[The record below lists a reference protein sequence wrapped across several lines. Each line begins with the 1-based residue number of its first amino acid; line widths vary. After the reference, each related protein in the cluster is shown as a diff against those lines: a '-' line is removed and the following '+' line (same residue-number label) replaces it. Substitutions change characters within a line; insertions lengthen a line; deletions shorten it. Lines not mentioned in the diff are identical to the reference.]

1 MSTVMV
7 KKLLGVFMSITVA
20 TFITLTLTGCGEQ
33 ATSSNAGGATNGLQ
47 QTVVAQQTTIAR
59 LQRPNGFATVLAK
72 ETQAAQTNGFA
83 TVLAQET
90 REVQS
95 RQTVVPSV
103 QAGASPTVV
112 TNLPTP
118 VPTQAPVSHRMTWS
132 RLASGAATDY
142 LYGVACPS
150 VTTCHAVGAHGEKDA
165 RSSNIQN
172 YPLSLV
178 TTNGGRTWGKEN
190 SGASDRIG
198 DVLIGVQCPSIS
210 ACYTSSEENLI
221 WATTDGSVVW
231 NEQRPSRSVTFEGF
245 SGIACPS
252 SSTCFVVVS
261 ENGQQNMFAIMAT
274 INGGSTWSRKLRTED
289 GLSTIVC
296 PSVNVCYAAG
306 GSSSILVT
314 MDGGNTWNSKN
325 TSANLAFDRI
335 ACPSSSTCF
344 AVEYGYSSK
353 LQNRFGAVTATTN
366 GGSSWKAQ
374 VSGITYPEL
383 LSIACPDVNMC
394 YAVGKGGTILTT
406 ADGGR
411 TWASQSSGITSDLW
425 DVACP
430 SMSICYAVGD
440 KGIILMGS
448 RTASV
453 TIPPTPIPSL
463 SEAQVKQRTLQ
474 AVKRAGTY
482 RLRSYDLNAGAAL
495 QSIDEVNL
503 QQGDRDQSP
512 DGSYLRYNMYTQG
525 PNGYSSYIRQNG
537 SWQVVS
543 SAYPPYDSLAY
554 FVHSLETGQGPAP
567 WTLDDHMVS
576 LDEVTRA
583 YVLRQTSTT
592 SDTDGNGT
600 YHRTIYVDPITFLP
614 IRYEERYSHNPARST
629 DWFIRTVYSDYGA
642 AITIQVPAEAG
653 PTTPTA
659 SAASS
664 SLPTPSPSDSPT
676 QLAEGFFQAVVAH
689 DLTAVQHYYAPDQQ
703 PDSWDQILGYV
714 AGNYNQNTGKLDHV
728 VPNVDGC
735 QGKSYNTTERHA
747 QASGVPVAYVTFT
760 FDISCILAPAG
771 PFDSTMKT
779 ENQFLVIFEQST
791 GRWYIGSVHLIPGL

>member
-1 MSTVMV
+1 M
-7 KKLLGVFMSITVA
+7 
-20 TFITLTLTGCGEQ
+20 
-33 ATSSNAGGATNGLQ
+33 
-47 QTVVAQQTTIAR
+47 VAQQTTIAR

-90 REVQS
+90 REAQS
-95 RQTVVPSV
+95 RQTVAPSV
-103 QAGASPTVV
+103 QAEASPTVD

-118 VPTQAPVSHRMTWS
+118 VPTQVPDSHRMIWS
-132 RLASGAATDY
+132 HLISGAATDY

-165 RSSNIQN
+165 RSSNFLN

-178 TTNGGRTWGKEN
+178 TTDGGHTWSKEN
-190 SGASDRIG
+190 SGASG
-198 DVLIGVQCPSIS
+198 DVLGGVQCPSTN
-210 ACYTSSEENLI
+210 ACYTSSDTGLI
-221 WATTDGSVVW
+221 WATTDGGVVW
-231 NEQRPSRSVTFEGF
+231 NEQRPSRPVTLIGF
-245 SGIACPS
+245 DGIACPS
-252 SSTCFVVVS
+252 SSTCFVAGAVS
-261 ENGQQNMFAIMAT
+261 GLIMAT
-274 INGGSTWSRKLRTED
+274 TDAGNTWSRKMRTD
-289 GLSTIVC
+289 SLSTIVC
-296 PSVNVCYAAG
+296 PSVSICYAAG
-306 GSSSILVT
+306 RSSPIFVT
-314 MDGGNTWNSKN
+314 TDGGNTWNSKN
-325 TSANLAFDRI
+325 MPANLEFARI
-335 ACPSSSTCF
+335 ACSSGSTCF
-344 AVEYGYSSK
+344 AVGSDYSSK
-353 LQNRFGAVTATTN
+353 LEKTFGAVIATTD
-366 GGSSWKAQ
+366 GGSSWKTQ
-374 VSGITYPEL
+374 VSGTRYPEL
-383 LSIACPDVNMC
+383 SSITCPDVDTC

-406 ADGGR
+406 ADGGH
-411 TWASQSSGITSDLW
+411 TWASQSSGTPSDLW

-430 SMSICYAVGD
+430 SASICYAVGD
-440 KGIILMGS
+440 KGIILIGS
-448 RTASV
+448 RTPSV
-453 TIPPTPIPSL
+453 TIPPTPVPSL

-495 QSIDEVNL
+495 QSTDEVNL
-503 QQGDRDQSP
+503 QQGDRDQSA

-525 PNGYSSYIRQNG
+525 PNGYSSYVRQNG

-583 YVLRQTSTT
+583 YVLRQTFTS
-592 SDTDGNGT
+592 SDTDGNAT
-600 YHRTIYVDPITFLP
+600 SHRAIYVDPITFLP

-629 DWFIRTVYSDYGA
+629 DWFIRTVYSDYGT

-659 SAASS
+659 SAPSS
-664 SLPTPSPSDSPT
+664 SLPTPSPADSPT
-676 QLAEGFFQAVVAH
+676 QLAAGFFQAVVAH
-689 DLTAVQHYYAPDQQ
+689 DLAAVQHYYAPDQQ

-771 PFDSTMKT
+771 PFNSTMKT
-779 ENQFLVIFEQST
+779 ENQFLVTFEQST
-791 GRWYIGSVHLIPGL
+791 GRWYIDSVHLIPGL